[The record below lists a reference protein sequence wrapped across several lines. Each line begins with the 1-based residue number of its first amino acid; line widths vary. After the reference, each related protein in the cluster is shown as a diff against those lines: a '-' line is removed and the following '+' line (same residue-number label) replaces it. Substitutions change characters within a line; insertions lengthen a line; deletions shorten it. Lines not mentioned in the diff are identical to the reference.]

1 VYELFYYPDNASLA
15 PHFVLEEIGAPF
27 TLTLVDRTRNEQKSP
42 QYLER
47 NPLGRIPTL
56 VYDHVVL
63 FESAAICLHLAD
75 RHPEARLAPAVAS
88 DARAHLYKW
97 LMFLTNT
104 IQPDHMA
111 FFYADR
117 YTADPRGAVAV
128 SAAAE
133 ERLGQAY
140 AAVDAALQRE
150 GPDGAR
156 SSATIRNIFRA
167 SAVAPN
173 CCCSVRPCS
182 AQRSPNSSS
191 RSTELPTPDGTRP
204 EMERPASP
212 IDSARSFTV
221 IFVARNSTQR
231 GLEAWRTRNN

>member
-1 VYELFYYPDNASLA
+1 MYELFYYPDNASLA

-150 GPDGAR
+150 GPFLLGRDVSVADFYLLMLIRWGAKQR
-156 SSATIRNIFRA
+156 NHPKHLPGIRRCAELLLQRA
-167 SAVAPN
+167 SV
-173 CCCSVRPCS
+173 
-182 AQRSPNSSS
+182 QRAAI
-191 RSTELPTPDGTRP
+191 TEQLQ
-204 EMERPASP
+204 P
-212 IDSARSFTV
+212 IY
-221 IFVARNSTQR
+221 
-231 GLEAWRTRNN
+231 

>member
-1 VYELFYYPDNASLA
+1 VYELFYSRDTASLA

-150 GPDGAR
+150 GPFLLGRDVSVADFYLLMLIRWGAKQR
-156 SSATIRNIFRA
+156 NHPKHLPGIRRCAELLLQRA
-167 SAVAPN
+167 SV
-173 CCCSVRPCS
+173 
-182 AQRSPNSSS
+182 QRAAI
-191 RSTELPTPDGTRP
+191 TEQLQ
-204 EMERPASP
+204 P
-212 IDSARSFTV
+212 IY
-221 IFVARNSTQR
+221 
-231 GLEAWRTRNN
+231 

>member
-1 VYELFYYPDNASLA
+1 
-15 PHFVLEEIGAPF
+15 
-27 TLTLVDRTRNEQKSP
+27 
-42 QYLER
+42 
-47 NPLGRIPTL
+47 
-56 VYDHVVL
+56 VVL

-150 GPDGAR
+150 GPFLLGRDVSVADFYLLMLIRWGAKQR
-156 SSATIRNIFRA
+156 NHPKHLPGIRRCAELLLQRA
-167 SAVAPN
+167 SV
-173 CCCSVRPCS
+173 
-182 AQRSPNSSS
+182 QRAAI
-191 RSTELPTPDGTRP
+191 TEQLQ
-204 EMERPASP
+204 P
-212 IDSARSFTV
+212 IY
-221 IFVARNSTQR
+221 
-231 GLEAWRTRNN
+231 

>member
-27 TLTLVDRTRNEQKSP
+27 TLTLVDRTRNAQKSA
-42 QYLER
+42 QYLAR

-56 VYDHVVL
+56 AYGDVVL

-75 RHPEARLAPAVAS
+75 RHPEAHLAPAIGT

-117 YTADPRGAVAV
+117 YTSDPRGTAAVA
-128 SAAAE
+128 AAAE
-133 ERLGQAY
+133 ERLSQAY
-140 AAVDAALQRE
+140 AVVDEALPRDGPYLLGRDVCVADFYLLMLIRWGGKQRNHPKHLP
-150 GPDGAR
+150 G
-156 SSATIRNIFRA
+156 IRRCAELLLQRA
-167 SAVAPN
+167 SAQRA
-173 CCCSVRPCS
+173 S
-182 AQRSPNSSS
+182 A
-191 RSTELPTPDGTRP
+191 TEKL
-204 EMERPASP
+204 EP
-212 IDSARSFTV
+212 IY
-221 IFVARNSTQR
+221 
-231 GLEAWRTRNN
+231 

>member
-117 YTADPRGAVAV
+117 YTADPRGAVAI

-150 GPDGAR
+150 GPFLLGRDVSVADFYLLMLIRWGAKQR
-156 SSATIRNIFRA
+156 NHPKHLPGIRRCAELLLQRA
-167 SAVAPN
+167 SV
-173 CCCSVRPCS
+173 
-182 AQRSPNSSS
+182 QRAAI
-191 RSTELPTPDGTRP
+191 TEQLQ
-204 EMERPASP
+204 P
-212 IDSARSFTV
+212 IY
-221 IFVARNSTQR
+221 
-231 GLEAWRTRNN
+231 